1 MNERIKELIQM
12 ADLCAAGLM
21 ASGATEEEIQNRSKV
36 VLANLIVKE
45 CVRYF
50 KEDYQRDFDSL
61 WREDLS
67 KGIKQHFGIEE

>member
-21 ASGATEEEIQNRSKV
+21 ASGASEEEIQNRSKV

>member
-21 ASGATEEEIQNRSKV
+21 ASGASEEEIQNRSKV
-36 VLANLIVKE
+36 VLANLIVRE

-50 KEDYQRDFDSL
+50 NEDYERDFDSL

-67 KGIKQHFGIEE
+67 RGIKQHFGVES

>member
-12 ADLCAAGLM
+12 ADLCAANLM